1 MDEDIAPFRDIRG
14 LDKKL
19 HELEVRL
26 NNSFDKKIEAA
37 FPDGDLHAHRIGHE
51 NEIKKQEQKQKF
63 RAGVFKSVV
72 EGAAATTIG
81 FALAMAW
88 DSIKNWKI
96 K

>member
-1 MDEDIAPFRDIRG
+1 VNEERRDIDRQ
-14 LDKKL
+14 LR
-19 HELEVRL
+19 ELESRL
-26 NNSFDKKIEAA
+26 TDALDKKIEAA
-37 FPDGDLHAHRIGHE
+37 FPEGDLHAHRIGHE

>member
-1 MDEDIAPFRDIRG
+1 MNEERRDIDRQ
-14 LDKKL
+14 LR
-19 HELEVRL
+19 EWESRL
-26 NNSFDKKIEAA
+26 TEIVDKKIGAA
-37 FPDGDLHAHRIGHE
+37 FPNGDLHAHRIGHE
-51 NEIKKQEQKQKF
+51 NETKKQEQKQKF
-63 RAGVFKSVV
+63 KAGVFKSVV

>member
-1 MDEDIAPFRDIRG
+1 MNEERRDIDRQ
-14 LDKKL
+14 LR
-19 HELEVRL
+19 ELESRITDAV
-26 NNSFDKKIEAA
+26 DKKIEAA
-37 FPDGDLHAHRIGHE
+37 FPDSDLHAHRIGHE

>member
-1 MDEDIAPFRDIRG
+1 MNEERRDIDRQ
-14 LDKKL
+14 LR
-19 HELEVRL
+19 ELESRL
-26 NNSFDKKIEAA
+26 TDALDKKIEAA
-37 FPDGDLHAHRIGHE
+37 FPEGDLHAHRIGHE